1 MIDLPL
7 NELFRGNIQG
17 FFINLLLILPALVI
31 AVSFH
36 EAAHAWMANK
46 MGDPTARN
54 LGRLTLDPTKHIS
67 LLGFLSFALVGFG
80 WGKPVPTN
88 PRNYYNYKKGNVLV
102 ALSGV
107 TVNLIISIVTIGII
121 SLMYL
126 FGAFNAVTGNTVVNI
141 MGIVLIILFEIALF
155 NLVLCFF
162 NLIPI
167 PPLDG
172 HHLIKGFIARK
183 SPRLYLYYNQYG
195 YLALIILLFF
205 IPGVRNGFFNVIVW
219 VFQGIVNLLGASKAF
234 NLFLKLMML
243 IYGS

>member
-1 MIDLPL
+1 MVNLPINDL
-7 NELFRGNIQG
+7 FSGNFQS

-54 LGRLTLDPTKHIS
+54 LGRVTLDPTKHFN
-67 LLGFLSFALVGFG
+67 LLGFLSFALIGFG

-88 PRNYYNYKKGNVLV
+88 PRNYYNYKKGNVFV
-102 ALSGV
+102 ALAGV
-107 TVNLIISIVTIGII
+107 AVNLVISIVTLGII
-121 SLMYL
+121 ALMYHL
-126 FGAFNAVTGNTVVNI
+126 GALNSITSERLGSI
-141 MGIVLIILFEIALF
+141 MNIVLIILIEIAFL

-183 SPRLYLYYNQYG
+183 SPKFYMYYNQYG
-195 YLALIILLFF
+195 YLALIGILYF
-205 IPGVRNGFFNVIVW
+205 IPWFRVGFTFLISFVFNAITSL
-219 VFQGIVNLLGASKAF
+219 FGISG
-234 NLFLKLMML
+234 LFS
-243 IYGS
+243 I

>member
-1 MIDLPL
+1 MISLPINDLYS
-7 NELFRGNIQG
+7 GNFLG

-36 EAAHAWMANK
+36 EAAHAWMSNK

-88 PRNYYNYKKGNVLV
+88 PRNYYNYKKGNALV
-102 ALSGV
+102 ALAGV
-107 TVNLIISIVTIGII
+107 SVNLIISIVTVGII
-121 SLMYL
+121 ALMYHL
-126 FGAFNAVTGNTVVNI
+126 GAFNSITSDRLGSLMNI
-141 MGIVLIILFEIALF
+141 LLVILLQIAFF

-172 HHLIKGFIARK
+172 HHLVKGFIARI
-183 SPRLYLYYNQYG
+183 SPRFFMYYNQYG
-195 YLALIILLFF
+195 YIALIVILFF
-205 IPGVRNGFFNVIVW
+205 IPGVRQGFSNLIFF
-219 VFQGIVNLLGASKAF
+219 VFKAITS
-234 NLFLKLMML
+234 LFGLTGLF
-243 IYGS
+243 GF

>member
-1 MIDLPL
+1 MISLPINDL
-7 NELFRGNIQG
+7 FSGNIQS

-54 LGRLTLDPTKHIS
+54 LGRISLDPTKHFD
-67 LLGFLSFALVGFG
+67 LLGFLSFALIGFG

-102 ALSGV
+102 ALAGV
-107 TVNLIISIVTIGII
+107 FINLIISIVTIGII
-121 SLMYL
+121 ALMYYL
-126 FGAFNAVTGNTVVNI
+126 GAFESAVIGSYGNI
-141 MGIVLIILFEIALF
+141 MSIILLILYQIAFL

-183 SPRLYLYYNQYG
+183 SPKFYMYYNQYG
-195 YLALIILLFF
+195 YLALIVILFF
-205 IPGVRNGFFNVIVW
+205 IPWVREGFWN
-219 VFQGIVNLLGASKAF
+219 
-234 NLFLKLMML
+234 L
-243 IYGS
+243 IYFVFTSITHLFGF

>member
-1 MIDLPL
+1 MPFTYLL
-7 NELFRGNIQG
+7 AGNIKG
-17 FFINLLLILPALVI
+17 FLISLLLILPALFI

-46 MGDPTARN
+46 MGDPTAKN
-54 LGRLTLDPTKHIS
+54 LGRLTLDPLKHFS
-67 LLGFLSFALVGFG
+67 LLGFLSFAMIGFG

-107 TVNLIISIVTIGII
+107 TVNLIITVVTTGIIALMYYLNALSAVTVDTMRAMSNIPSIV
-121 SLMYL
+121 LW
-126 FGAFNAVTGNTVVNI
+126 
-141 MGIVLIILFEIALF
+141 ILYEIAFL

-172 HHLIKGFIARK
+172 HHLVKGYIARK
-183 SPRLYLYYNQYG
+183 NPRFYMLYNQYG
-195 YLALIILLFF
+195 YLFLLVLLFF
-205 IPGVRNGFFNVIVW
+205 ITPFRQGFTWLIMAVFKGIVW
-219 VFQGIVNLLGASKAF
+219 VFGLSGFFASVLGI
-234 NLFLKLMML
+234 
-243 IYGS
+243 